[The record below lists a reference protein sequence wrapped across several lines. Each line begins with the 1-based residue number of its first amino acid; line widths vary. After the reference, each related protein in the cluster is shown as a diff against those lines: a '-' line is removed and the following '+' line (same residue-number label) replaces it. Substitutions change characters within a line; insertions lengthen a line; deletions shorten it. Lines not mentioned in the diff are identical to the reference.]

1 MAVAQPFEEARI
13 PVSDQILEAVRANC
27 HDARIEFKRAPVTNH
42 KGEAS
47 KVNIPKEELKN
58 AIKAL

>member
-1 MAVAQPFEEARI
+1 MEITIKGITAGH
-13 PVSDQILEAVRANC
+13 LEIAFDLKNKGVE
-27 HDARIEFKRAPVTNH
+27 ITVTNH